1 MVDPSERETSTET
14 PGAQKRKQL
23 EAVMFTF
30 HALGDETS
38 RADAER
44 RFAWAAEADR
54 EIQRSK
60 ELGRCIPYKNVV
72 TLLVANSRI

>member
-1 MVDPSERETSTET
+1 MVDPSEQETSAET

-30 HALGDETS
+30 HALGDETL

-44 RFAWAAEADR
+44 RF
-54 EIQRSK
+54 
-60 ELGRCIPYKNVV
+60 V
-72 TLLVANSRI
+72 